1 LRRKS
6 LDLWLEEREL
16 RREALELSR
25 PTACEL
31 TGAPVYI
38 LARNPELKLGA
49 KLALEILRETFKHEA
64 LSGLKALVF
73 FDTRGVKQT
82 LREARER
89 CNAAAIRAMERAEP
103 RWGAPSE
110 RCFPADPQR
119 NAFIISFRS
128 VFLDERA
135 ERG

>member
-31 TGAPVYI
+31 AGAHVYI

-49 KLALEILRETFKHEA
+49 KLALEILRERNLQA
-64 LSGLKALVF
+64 
-73 FDTRGVKQT
+73 RG
-82 LREARER
+82 
-89 CNAAAIRAMERAEP
+89 
-103 RWGAPSE
+103 
-110 RCFPADPQR
+110 
-119 NAFIISFRS
+119 
-128 VFLDERA
+128 A
-135 ERG
+135 ERLESACPLRHPRR